1 MKFHAKIP
9 QTVITLIP
17 KLLDLFDN
25 NNILQIKSILSSPAA
40 LRSWILSLFTPSLS
54 CIMILSNSERLA
66 VLIDCIS
73 SKYCAKFDGFSAGA
87 KNLPPSHNLNKEE
100 LSRRV

>member
-1 MKFHAKIP
+1 
-9 QTVITLIP
+9 
-17 KLLDLFDN
+17 
-25 NNILQIKSILSSPAA
+25 
-40 LRSWILSLFTPSLS
+40 
-54 CIMILSNSERLA
+54 MILSNSERLA